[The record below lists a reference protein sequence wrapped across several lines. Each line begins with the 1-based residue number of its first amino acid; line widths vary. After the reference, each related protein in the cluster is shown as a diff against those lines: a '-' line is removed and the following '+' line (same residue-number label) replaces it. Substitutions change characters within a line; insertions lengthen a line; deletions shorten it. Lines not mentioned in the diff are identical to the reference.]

1 MPHVSSEHRA
11 AGIITRGVAGAI
23 DSIVVFLCAVV
34 VVLTFRGA
42 QFVWSPMTFTWND
55 VSIWG
60 SISLL
65 IAIAII
71 YLTFAWAMIGR
82 SYGQYLLGLRVL
94 SRKRLKPGWAL
105 ALLRA
110 VFCVLFPIGVFWVA
124 LSPHRRS
131 VQDIVLRTIVVYD
144 WGTVELSHDVPPAD

>member
-1 MPHVSSEHRA
+1 ME
-11 AGIITRGVAGAI
+11 RGVHLGVDIPVIAVAI
-23 DSIVVFLCAVV
+23 
-34 VVLTFRGA
+34 G
-42 QFVWSPMTFTWND
+42 
-55 VSIWG
+55 
-60 SISLL
+60 
-65 IAIAII
+65 

-110 VFCVLFPIGVFWVA
+110 VFCVLFPIGVVWVA

-131 VQDIVLRTIVVYD
+131 VQDLVLRTSVVYNG
-144 WGTVELSHDVPPAD
+144 GTGELSHDVRPAH